1 MPRAAAARPL
11 SAGSPLEDEL
21 DWQMRA
27 AGLPPW
33 ECEFRFHPRRRW
45 RADRAWPHLK
55 LLLEVEGGIWSG
67 GRHTRG
73 AGYEQDCIKYNEA
86 AILGYRVIRVTGAMV
101 RDGRALDAIMRALGA
116 S

>member
-45 RADRAWPHLK
+45 RADRA
-55 LLLEVEGGIWSG
+55 
-67 GRHTRG
+67 
-73 AGYEQDCIKYNEA
+73 
-86 AILGYRVIRVTGAMV
+86 
-101 RDGRALDAIMRALGA
+101 
-116 S
+116 